1 MSSSATCPKHG
12 LQDCGPVYRGL
23 RGFFL
28 PPFCGSV
35 ICLVFQ
41 KKYLCIFGY
50 IYLMI
55 SILVSNFLKHTL
67 LKDCRDMPYLIENKI
82 PSLIQGHTVSIPRET
97 SSSLVQEPDKYM
109 IEATADTGTLNSL
122 MKVQQTFRHSNLTS
136 YFSSSLVSY
145 PSMCN

>member
-1 MSSSATCPKHG
+1 
-12 LQDCGPVYRGL
+12 
-23 RGFFL
+23 
-28 PPFCGSV
+28 
-35 ICLVFQ
+35 
-41 KKYLCIFGY
+41 
-50 IYLMI
+50 
-55 SILVSNFLKHTL
+55 
-67 LKDCRDMPYLIENKI
+67 MPYLIENKI

-122 MKVQQTFRHSNLTS
+122 MKVQQTFRHSNVTS